1 MFIPVF
7 VVNEE
12 EIMKLELPE
21 LPFAKDSL
29 APHMSS
35 ETLDF
40 HHGKHHNAYVLKG
53 NQLLEDAGI
62 DADNLEDLVKKCAE
76 KGGPLFNNV
85 GQHYNHSFFWNS
97 ISPNGGGTPS
107 GELAAAIDA
116 SFGSFDNFKTEFV
129 NGGVGQFGS
138 GWVWLVA
145 DGDALKVVKS
155 ANAETPLTDGLKP
168 LLVCDVW
175 EHAYYLD
182 FQNRRPDF
190 LASFIDNLANWDF
203 ANQNLAG

>member
-1 MFIPVF
+1 
-7 VVNEE
+7 
-12 EIMKLELPE
+12 MKLELPE

-40 HHGKHHNAYVLKG
+40 HHGKHHNAYVVKG
-53 NQLLEDAGI
+53 NELLEDAGI
-62 DADNLEDLVKKCAE
+62 EADNLEDLVKKCAE

-97 ISPNGGGTPS
+97 ISPNGGGAPS
-107 GELAAAIDA
+107 GDIAAAIDA

-129 NGGVGQFGS
+129 NNGVGQFGS

-145 DGDALKVVKS
+145 DGDSLKVVKS
-155 ANAETPLTDGLKP
+155 ANAETPLTNGLKP
-168 LLVCDVW
+168 ILVCDVW